1 MNTRIIEPKTIW
13 TPSGEKTAIIFALT
27 NFTNYRFDNGP
38 GLVSYKLTGM
48 ESPGTSID
56 ENGEIVAMPESA
68 FDYFMGTM
76 EIPAN
81 VIQQWGESDDIIF
94 NYVANQL
101 GLTIINN

>member
-1 MNTRIIEPKTIW
+1 MNTRTIQPKSVW
-13 TPSGEKTAIIFALT
+13 TPSGEKTATIFALT
-27 NFTNYRFDNGP
+27 NFSNYRFDNGP

-56 ENGEIVAMPESA
+56 ENGQTITLPESA
-68 FDYFMGTM
+68 VDYFLGTI

-81 VIQQWGESDDIIF
+81 VIQQWGESDEIIF